1 MDFTFLEY
9 RHHTVLTGYI
19 GNARKVEI
27 PASYNGKPVRELG
40 TRAFASTAV
49 EEVVLPNCLEIIG
62 MGCFE
67 NCYQLETIKT
77 PASLRTV
84 GYMAFAGSRLSAFE
98 CDTEELVLETKAF
111 SDTYSFKKVLLPN
124 VKKLALE
131 QACFMRSSIEKFSA
145 PLAKVDSIEGHTFAY
160 CSNLKAVDLKFH
172 SAQEFAFYCCR
183 NLELLQMPETS
194 SFVDR
199 TAFDGC
205 QKLKNRKGYR
215 GKRNGENNVFV

>member
-9 RHHTVLTGYI
+9 RHHAVLTGYT

-27 PASYNGKPVRELG
+27 PASYNGKRVTELG

-49 EEVVLPNCLEIIG
+49 EEVVSPNCLETIG

-84 GYMAFAGSRLSAFE
+84 GYMAFAGSRLSVFE
-98 CDTEELVLETKAF
+98 CDAEELVLEAKAF
-111 SDTYSFKKVLLPN
+111 SDTYNLKKVLLPN
-124 VKKLALE
+124 VKRLVLD

-145 PLAKVDSIEGHTFAY
+145 PLAKVESLEGHTFAY
-160 CSNLKAVDLKFH
+160 CSNLKAVDLQFH
-172 SAQEFAFYCCR
+172 SVQEFAFYCCR
-183 NLELLQMPETS
+183 NLESLQISKTS
-194 SFVDR
+194 SFMDR

-205 QKLKNRKGYR
+205 RKLKLQMLP
-215 GKRNGENNVFV
+215 